1 MNEDK
6 LSRVADFQ
14 SIAVEEMEKGNY
26 EVAQEFAEDV
36 LEMLQEDVA

>member
-1 MNEDK
+1 MNEDE
-6 LSRVADFQ
+6 LSRITDFQ

-36 LEMLQEDVA
+36 LEMLQDEVA